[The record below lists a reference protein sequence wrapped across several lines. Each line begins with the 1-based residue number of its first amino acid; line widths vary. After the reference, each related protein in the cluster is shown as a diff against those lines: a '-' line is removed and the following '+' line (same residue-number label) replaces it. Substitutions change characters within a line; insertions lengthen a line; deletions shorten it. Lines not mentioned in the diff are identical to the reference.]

1 MKTQIKEPFLTKNIK
16 ILLRFSVIL
25 ELLVVSQFLMRLST
39 GHISAG
45 SGWPNSSNFTLVN
58 KKPLQLL

>member
-1 MKTQIKEPFLTKNIK
+1 MKTQIKGPFLTKNIK

-39 GHISAG
+39 EISAG